1 MVGHGGP
8 RQDSHFDA
16 LGGLLHDSL
25 EGIVVLSLLENGHPR
40 VDTIEHVVNEPAGV
54 IPVVRAYARF
64 WQLPGG
70 TEAVSRL
77 VPENWYS

>member
-1 MVGHGGP
+1 V
-8 RQDSHFDA
+8 QDRCRCHQE
-16 LGGLLHDSL
+16 LHL
-25 EGIVVLSLLENGHPR
+25 N
-40 VDTIEHVVNEPAGV
+40 TISEECHQPLPDPSPLAPQGV